1 MNVSVNPCDDFYQF
15 ACGSFIKYT
24 IIDDDKPFQTTFS
37 IASDTLLNK
46 LRIIVTEPIK
56 PDEQKP
62 IKMAK
67 LMFKSCMD
75 KGMRIIIQLW
85 APRQYRTPRICL
97 PTHICL

>member
-1 MNVSVNPCDDFYQF
+1 MNASVNPCDDFYQF

-37 IASDTLLNK
+37 IAGDMLLNK

-67 LMFKSCMD
+67 LMFQSCMD

-85 APRQYRTPRICL
+85 AKAVDILRIL
-97 PTHICL
+97 RK